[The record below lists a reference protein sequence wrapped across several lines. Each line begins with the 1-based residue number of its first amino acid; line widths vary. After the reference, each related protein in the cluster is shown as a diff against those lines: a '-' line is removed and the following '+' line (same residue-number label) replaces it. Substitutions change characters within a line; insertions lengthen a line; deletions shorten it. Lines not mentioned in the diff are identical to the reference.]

1 MILDDVFSFLF
12 LVLLRIIIV
21 VIGIVFVVTCMEDL
35 ICIIASFLF
44 YHHPLFLLRHP
55 PSPRPSPRWR
65 TWINQGWQVRPRQ
78 NALGRLARFNDL
90 GQRSARCR
98 RCSLGVVG
106 RGCWA
111 CVLILVFFEG
121 LRRCFFQQGVLLCYV
136 LLWWSFYWRILLSL
150 FFIPSIVFPIIRWLC
165 IYFLV
170 PHLILTCIAFDHY
183 LYHLPLLFTD
193 SLLALHSILNPCRYY

>member
-1 MILDDVFSFLF
+1 MLDDVFSFLF
-12 LVLLRIIIV
+12 FLLLRIIIV

-106 RGCWA
+106 WA
-111 CVLILVFFEG
+111 GLLGLCLDFGLFWRLAAVFFSTG
-121 LRRCFFQQGVLLCYV
+121 CIVMFCCDYRFIGVSFFHCSLSHLL
-136 LLWWSFYWRILLSL
+136 
-150 FFIPSIVFPIIRWLC
+150 FIPKFDDCVFISWFP
-165 IYFLV
+165 
-170 PHLILTCIAFDHY
+170 
-183 LYHLPLLFTD
+183 
-193 SLLALHSILNPCRYY
+193 S

>member
-1 MILDDVFSFLF
+1 MLDDVFSFLF
-12 LVLLRIIIV
+12 FLLLRIIIV

-106 RGCWA
+106 WA
-111 CVLILVFFEG
+111 GLLGLCLDFGLFWRLAAVFFSTG
-121 LRRCFFQQGVLLCYV
+121 CIVMLCFVMMIVLLAYPSFIV
-136 LLWWSFYWRILLSL
+136 LYPIYCLSQNSMIVCL
-150 FFIPSIVFPIIRWLC
+150 FPGSPPRMDIHCFRSLSISSPIIIHRLS
-165 IYFLV
+165 
-170 PHLILTCIAFDHY
+170 TCPPF
-183 LYHLPLLFTD
+183 
-193 SLLALHSILNPCRYY
+193 HS